1 MSDSEV
7 RVRIA
12 PSPSGYVHVGTARM
26 AICNWL
32 FARHNGGKFLVRIE
46 DTDKERSKPEYI
58 EAILDAFR
66 WLGLEWD
73 EDILR
78 QSERVDHY
86 GQFARSI
93 LESGAGYR
101 CFCTPEQLARDREE
115 AKARKGPL
123 QYNRRCLRL
132 SPEEVDEKLAA
143 GLPFTIRLR
152 IPEGETAYDDIVS
165 GQLTRQNK
173 EIEDFI
179 IARSDGSAV
188 YNLAVVVDD
197 HDMGITHVFRGNDHV
212 TNTFKQIH
220 IYRALDWE
228 PPRFGHVPL
237 ILRPD
242 KKKVSKRLG
251 DKDVVAYRN
260 EGILPEAMFNYLSLL
275 GWSSR
280 DDREIYTRDELVEVF
295 TADNLRAANAIFDA
309 EKLLALNGEHIR
321 LKSDHELAT
330 MVAPMLVDAGLTSKY
345 WLETRWEYLR
355 AVINQL
361 KSRATRLSDF
371 VERGGY
377 YFSFE
382 HQYDP
387 EGEEK
392 HFTPEA
398 AERLERLAER
408 FDSLEPFT
416 AEAIENTLAG
426 VAEELGVKRGVLI
439 HPTRLAVSGMQVG
452 PSLYEMLELL
462 GPHNVVPRMRRAVDY
477 IRGKNSKL

>member
-1 MSDSEV
+1 
-7 RVRIA
+7 
-12 PSPSGYVHVGTARM
+12 M

-32 FARHNGGKFLVRIE
+32 FARHHGGKFLVRIE

-58 EAILDAFR
+58 DAILDSFR
-66 WLGLEWD
+66 WLGLDWD
-73 EDILR
+73 GDVVR
-78 QSERVDHY
+78 QSMRRDHY
-86 GQFARSI
+86 NRFARRI
-93 LESGAGYR
+93 LDSGAGYR

-123 QYNRRCLRL
+123 QYNRRCLHL
-132 SPEEVDEKLAA
+132 TPEEIDRKMAD
-143 GLPFTIRLR
+143 GLPYTIRLR
-152 IPEGETAYDDIVS
+152 IPEGETVYEDMVS
-165 GQLTRQNK
+165 GVLTRQNA

-212 TNTFKQIH
+212 TNTFKQVH
-220 IYRALDWE
+220 IYRALGWE

-251 DKDVVAYRN
+251 DKDVIAYRN

-295 TADNLRAANAIFDA
+295 TADNLRAANAIFDE

-321 LKSDHELAT
+321 MKSDHELAV
-330 MVAPMLVDAGLTSKY
+330 MVAPMLVEAGLTSKY

-355 AVINQL
+355 AVISQL
-361 KSRATRLSDF
+361 KSRAARLSDF
-371 VERGGY
+371 VQRGGY

-382 HQYDP
+382 HDYDP
-387 EGEEK
+387 EAEEK

-398 AERLERLAER
+398 ADRLEKLAAR
-408 FDSLEPFT
+408 FDSLESFS
-416 AEAIENTLAG
+416 AGSLERTLNELAD
-426 VAEELGVKRGVLI
+426 ELGVKRGVLI
-439 HPTRLAVSGMQVG
+439 HPTRLAVSGMPVG
-452 PSLYEMLELL
+452 PSLYDMLELL
-462 GPHNVVPRMRRAVDY
+462 GPHNVVPRLRYAVDH
-477 IRGKNSKL
+477 IRRNKN

>member
-1 MSDSEV
+1 MSDEDI

-32 FARHNGGKFLVRIE
+32 FARHHGGKFLVRIE

-66 WLGLEWD
+66 WLGLDWD
-73 EDILR
+73 EGILR
-78 QSERVDHY
+78 QSERLDHY
-86 GQFARSI
+86 GQFANQI
-93 LESGAGYR
+93 LDSGAGYR
-101 CFCTPEQLARDREE
+101 CFCTSEQLANDREE

-123 QYNRRCLRL
+123 QYNRRCLHLNRG
-132 SPEEVDEKLAA
+132 EIDEKVSA

-152 IPEGETAYDDIVS
+152 IPDGETVYDDIVS
-165 GQLTRQNK
+165 GKLTRQNK

-212 TNTFKQIH
+212 TNTFKQVH
-220 IYRALDWE
+220 IYQALGWE

-260 EGILPEAMFNYLSLL
+260 EGILSEAMFNYLSLL

-280 DDREIYTRDELVEVF
+280 DDREIYNRNELVEVF
-295 TADNLRAANAIFDA
+295 TADNLRAANAIFDE

-355 AVINQL
+355 AVISQL
-361 KSRATRLSDF
+361 KSRVARLSDF
-371 VERGGY
+371 VQRGGY

-382 HQYDP
+382 HDYDP
-387 EGEEK
+387 EAEEK

-398 AERLERLAER
+398 ADRLEKLADR
-408 FDSLEPFT
+408 FDSLEPFSAGNLET
-416 AEAIENTLAG
+416 TLNE
-426 VAEELGVKRGVLI
+426 VAEELEVKRGVLI
-439 HPTRLAVSGMQVG
+439 HPTRLAVSGMSVG

-462 GPHNVVPRMRRAVDY
+462 GSHNVVSRMRHAVNY
-477 IRGKNSKL
+477 IKSKYTD